1 MLTMEDAILAAGTSG
16 GREVV
21 FLGYFSFKRLQT
33 RSQKE
38 IWKRTGK
45 KITVNER
52 RNCSFL
58 RELQIKAEG
67 AAGGHCGNAAEP
79 QLRWPQSALSLG
91 FFTGV
96 LSFVMLIPPGN
107 FKSNICRENVKDLA
121 KQER

>member
-1 MLTMEDAILAAGTSG
+1 M
-16 GREVV
+16 V

-33 RSQKE
+33 GSQKE

-67 AAGGHCGNAAEP
+67 AAGGHCGNAAQPE
-79 QLRWPQSALSLG
+79 LRWPQSALSLG

-96 LSFVMLIPPGN
+96 LSFVTLIAPGN
-107 FKSNICRENVKDLA
+107 FKSSICGENMKDLA
-121 KQER
+121 KQKR